1 MIISKTKKYRIAN
14 IIISIGSILSSLGFL
29 FALEKESSALC
40 YIASG
45 FLGVFVVS
53 SLSVGLDFGCEVSY
67 PVPANNVTG
76 VMISYSMI
84 ISSIHILIANFIFT
98 TKESDDNN
106 SERKNEV
113 RMMVGVFMVT
123 VIMALIFSI
132 LSKEDLRRKAVDTI
146 NESSTQI
153 LSEVEDE

>member
-1 MIISKTKKYRIAN
+1 
-14 IIISIGSILSSLGFL
+14 
-29 FALEKESSALC
+29 
-40 YIASG
+40 
-45 FLGVFVVS
+45 VVS